1 MLSRKIDVPPA
12 LLVSMEVLG
21 AGEWRHH
28 NLKAGVIE
36 HVSHITEEKEGEGE
50 RAGEGR
56 GEGVGGGEDDYM
68 LVPK

>member
-12 LLVSMEVLG
+12 LLVSMEVLE

-36 HVSHITEEKEGEGE
+36 HLSHTTEAEEGEGE
-50 RAGEGR
+50 RAGDGGR
-56 GEGVGGGEDDYM
+56 GGGG
-68 LVPK
+68 